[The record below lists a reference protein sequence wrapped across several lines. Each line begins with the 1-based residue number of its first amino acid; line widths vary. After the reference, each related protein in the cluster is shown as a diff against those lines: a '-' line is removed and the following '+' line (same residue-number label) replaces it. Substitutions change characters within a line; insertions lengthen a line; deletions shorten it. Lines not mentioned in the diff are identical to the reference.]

1 MNAWIAIFLFVHIS
15 IQAAFTITAHARELQ
30 HGGEKAAALAAGLTL
45 LAWAIHWLLPDFKL
59 YHGLEG
65 GEIIYRVFMGFYGLV
80 FPAYVWLVML
90 PFKGHAPSRRSIIV
104 CILAVLVAMPMF
116 WMGFIAQQM
125 IWLLPGLGV
134 VLLAR
139 LLIPTPAMPAPI
151 PHATV

>member
-1 MNAWIAIFLFVHIS
+1 
-15 IQAAFTITAHARELQ
+15 
-30 HGGEKAAALAAGLTL
+30 
-45 LAWAIHWLLPDFKL
+45 
-59 YHGLEG
+59 
-65 GEIIYRVFMGFYGLV
+65 
-80 FPAYVWLVML
+80 
-90 PFKGHAPSRRSIIV
+90 
-104 CILAVLVAMPMF
+104 MF